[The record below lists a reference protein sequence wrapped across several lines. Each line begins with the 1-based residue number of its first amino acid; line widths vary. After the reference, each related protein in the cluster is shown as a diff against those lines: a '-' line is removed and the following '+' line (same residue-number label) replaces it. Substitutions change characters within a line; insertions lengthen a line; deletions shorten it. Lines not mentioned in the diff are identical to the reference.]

1 MYNTAPT
8 YTFTYTIA
16 DMFRLS
22 PLCYQVL
29 LDWNG
34 HIKLTDLGLCK
45 KVDMGPEDAAA
56 ADPASGTTT
65 EAISVH
71 SAAVSGDADNTMDTS
86 APPAS
91 ATTAPGTR
99 PAQLERVASSAPGGT
114 KPTHRDR
121 GLVYSTVGTPD
132 YIAPEVLM
140 QRGYGKSCDWWS
152 LGVIMYECLVGYTP
166 FYAEEPVLTCRK
178 ILRWQQF
185 LEVPAEVENKLS
197 LECLNF
203 LFSLLTDSNKR
214 IGMYPFL
221 LITVKC
227 SSCTATTNNYL
238 D

>member
-1 MYNTAPT
+1 M
-8 YTFTYTIA
+8 
-16 DMFRLS
+16 
-22 PLCYQVL
+22 L

-45 KVDMGPEDAAA
+45 KVDMGPDEPANG
-56 ADPASGTTT
+56 ADEVTT
-65 EAISVH
+65 ESISVH
-71 SAAVSGDADNTMDTS
+71 SVQASPDGDNAMDTS
-86 APPAS
+86 APPSS
-91 ATTAPGTR
+91 APTT
-99 PAQLERVASSAPGGT
+99 AQLERVASSAAGGA

-197 LECLNF
+197 AECLNF
-203 LFSLLTDSNKR
+203 LFSLLTDANKR
-214 IGMYPFL
+214 IGKFVIL
-221 LITVKC
+221 DHTVQ
-227 SSCTATTNNYL
+227 SASCL
-238 D
+238 KM